1 MTMLKC
7 LVFDLDETIYP
18 RQSGLMQAISE
29 RISAY
34 MVERLRMDP
43 QVVPHLRRA
52 YWEEYGTTSRGLQL
66 LHGIDVDDYMHFVH
80 DIPLADYI
88 GPDPVLN
95 AALSGLSQR
104 KVIFTNATADHARAV
119 LEIVGVGQHFEAIY
133 DAYFAENESKPAPG
147 AYRRL
152 LRAIGLPGRACLMV
166 EDSARNLRPAKSLGM
181 VTVLVDPPS
190 PTETDGADYVIA
202 KAAEIGDVVRRVEVE
217 HGRSEST

>member
-1 MTMLKC
+1 MLKC

-18 RQSGLMQAISE
+18 RGSGLMQAISE

-34 MVERLRMDP
+34 MIERLRMDP
-43 QVVPHLRRA
+43 QVVPCLRRA

-80 DIPLADYI
+80 DIPLANYI
-88 GPDPVLN
+88 EPDPALN
-95 AALSGLSQR
+95 AALAGLSQR

-119 LEIVGVGQHFEAIY
+119 LQILGVDHHFEGIY
-133 DAYFAENESKPAPG
+133 DAYFAENESKPALG

-152 LRAIGLPGRACLMV
+152 LGALDLSGEACLMV

-190 PTETDGADYVIA
+190 PAEADGAADYVIA
-202 KAAEIGDVVRRVEVE
+202 KAAEIGGVVREIE
-217 HGRSEST
+217 AQYDGSGPP